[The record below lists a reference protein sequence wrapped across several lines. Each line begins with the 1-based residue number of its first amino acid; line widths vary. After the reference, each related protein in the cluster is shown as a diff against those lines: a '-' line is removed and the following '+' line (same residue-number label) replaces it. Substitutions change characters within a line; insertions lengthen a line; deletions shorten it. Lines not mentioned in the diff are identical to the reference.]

1 MIGDMI
7 YSKLEKE
14 VMWKLAEAGVPIAKC
29 EDLAKS
35 ILGTTFDAV
44 MELKKSK

>member
-1 MIGDMI
+1 MISDMI

-14 VMWKLAEAGVPIAKC
+14 VMWELAEAGIQIEKC

-35 ILGTTFDAV
+35 ILGITFNAV
-44 MELKKSK
+44 MELKNSK